1 MAPTDQLRRQQ
12 TCPKCRNHG
21 IISKK
26 KSHKKFCKYE
36 TCNCRHCILTDKR
49 RQITKEQTALRRSQK
64 EEEEMGLAL
73 PMSQSAFDND
83 VNLKNLNL
91 LFPDKN
97 ISYLNAVLQRNANNL
112 HAAIEKIRGAEG
124 QNSCS
129 SSSFDVKYEI
139 GSPRR
144 PPSWTQ
150 NYPSFNYYPPFH
162 QYPQIPQVHPPIPPQ
177 VNGTSPC
184 YPTVPYRPQGQYA
197 LPPPGGYAS
206 NYQIQMERFGGSLP
220 EPSCSLNNPTLT
232 PLRTM
237 GYYPTKD
244 QSYQGFPLTVPATSS
259 TITDPEQEE
268 EGKLVIDEDVQDDN
282 SRFM

>member
-1 MAPTDQLRRQQ
+1 MWLCIRIKRKWHLPEKAPILLRHSSGLYLGSIALHSFKKMAPTDQLRRQQ

-177 VNGTSPC
+177 AHVKRHINR
-184 YPTVPYRPQGQYA
+184 TVPLMRPMS
-197 LPPPGGYAS
+197 AS
-206 NYQIQMERFGGSLP
+206 SVVSSLQQ
-220 EPSCSLNNPTLT
+220 ESKDTRCSSLCSHEFIGESLIHA
-232 PLRTM
+232 
-237 GYYPTKD
+237 D
-244 QSYQGFPLTVPATSS
+244 
-259 TITDPEQEE
+259 
-268 EGKLVIDEDVQDDN
+268 
-282 SRFM
+282 